1 MQRGAGGWGVGERGL
16 RRPSNSLCSALNVIV
31 NSLRDSPA
39 TTILLAK
46 AFQSKIEKVLY
57 WKYQTESTK
66 KSLVSTGLSQHLFS
80 VLSKRET
87 REHTF
92 KTF

>member
-1 MQRGAGGWGVGERGL
+1 MK
-16 RRPSNSLCSALNVIV
+16 P
-31 NSLRDSPA
+31 SLRGSE
-39 TTILLAK
+39 ILTNT
-46 AFQSKIEKVLY
+46 FQTVSKKNCVQCNSKFIERQSSNNYTRLQKRFNQRL
-57 WKYQTESTK
+57 KKSSTGNTK
-66 KSLVSTGLSQHLFS
+66 LNQLKSLVSNGLSQHLFS